1 MKNQRKTRTPPKRE
15 GNADFNTIFP
25 AEKKSQPKKQLTTTP
40 KRAASTKN
48 SAGLKADTTKNGINN
63 PSTHYR
69 VLKEH
74 TPMD

>member
-1 MKNQRKTRTPPKRE
+1 MKNQRKTATNPKA
-15 GNADFNTIFP
+15 GNQNFNTIFP

-40 KRAASTKN
+40 KGRHQQKN
-48 SAGLKADTTKNGINN
+48 SAGLKTDTTKNGINN

-74 TPMD
+74 TPTD